1 MTAVLLTVPAN
12 VQRFEVLLYSSLL
25 LDTLSTAMQ
34 ASNANAGDP
43 SYGAVNFANAM
54 FILGF
59 TFLVGLASRQ
69 RKNWARR
76 VLLVA
81 LMLATMSLL
90 ATLHSEGLSFTSTI
104 DILSVGLTAAGLYA
118 SFTGDA
124 RGWFTG

>member
-1 MTAVLLTVPAN
+1 MTAVPTILPAN

-34 ASNANAGDP
+34 AANANAGDP
-43 SYGAVNFANAM
+43 SYGPVNFANAT

-59 TFLVGLASRQ
+59 TFLVGLASRG

-76 VLLVA
+76 ILLVA
-81 LMLATMSLL
+81 LALAAMSLA
-90 ATLHSEGLSFTSTI
+90 ATLHSEGMSLTSAI
-104 DILSVGLTAAGLYA
+104 DVISVGLTAAGLYA

-124 RGWFTG
+124 RGWFTA